1 MGVEEVCSAV
11 NWKKIQN
18 GWGAVN
24 GGWASHFCSC
34 ACFSFCK
41 EDNHA
46 KCVIVSQMTPAWIC
60 SLTRAC
66 HPLNMWRVRCPHLGF
81 SASRQLP
88 VTSYLIL
95 CVLCTEIDC
104 ISWGRF
110 LKSTFLNGFCIFQFR
125 LNAFIQWLSMLDI
138 LNSAVQAIICHTE
151 IQLDK
156 MTD

>member
-60 SLTRAC
+60 SLQELDTPSIRGGCDAPTLASLLLVNC
-66 HPLNMWRVRCPHLGF
+66 QSLLTSHFVSLAQKLHQFGVR
-81 SASRQLP
+81 S
-88 VTSYLIL
+88 
-95 CVLCTEIDC
+95 
-104 ISWGRF
+104 
-110 LKSTFLNGFCIFQFR
+110 LKSTFLTGFCIFPFR
-125 LNAFIQWLSMLDI
+125 LKAFIQWLSTVDI
-138 LNSAVQAIICHTE
+138 LNSAVEAIICHTE